1 MTAASNEPNANG
13 AAALDRFASLI
24 SRYVPDAITACAVLL
39 LVLFGAALALG
50 NTPAEVGDAYYT
62 GLWSLLPFTMQMTL
76 IIVLSATLATTPF
89 FRSAISALARLPR
102 TTAQVVALSVL
113 ITASVSYFYWGLGI
127 VLSPIIAVSFAREA
141 ERRGIAVDFLFLLAT
156 IWGSHA
162 VWQYGLSSSA
172 PLIVATPG
180 HPLEASIGVL
190 PLATTIGSPAAIA
203 HVCAYMLAC
212 IGAGVF
218 FMPKQPRPVSQFPG
232 TAKLGEPVVGDG
244 DDAGR
249 SFAER
254 LERTSFASVVFI
266 AALAAWLWLH
276 LTAKGGGLDF
286 NSLNAVL
293 LLLCLAFHRNV
304 SRFSR
309 ALERA
314 VTTGWPVIVLY
325 HLYAGVAGLIQHTT
339 LGAEM
344 AGFVAGVSTP
354 LTFPLLTAAS
364 GTLFSLF
371 IPSSGGQWAI
381 QGFVTSQAASEVGV
395 SVQRGLLALGVG
407 DHMGNLMS
415 PFWYLVVAGI
425 AGVSFRSFYG
435 YGLAYAALWFV
446 MGTAAFTFLPC

>member
-1 MTAASNEPNANG
+1 VLVTA
-13 AAALDRFASLI
+13 F
-24 SRYVPDAITACAVLL
+24 
-39 LVLFGAALALG
+39 
-50 NTPAEVGDAYYT
+50 
-62 GLWSLLPFTMQMTL
+62 
-76 IIVLSATLATTPF
+76 
-89 FRSAISALARLPR
+89 
-102 TTAQVVALSVL
+102 
-113 ITASVSYFYWGLGI
+113 VSYFYWGLGV
-127 VLSPIIAVSFAREA
+127 VLGPIAAVSFAREA

-156 IWGSHA
+156 NWGSHA
-162 VWQYGLSSSA
+162 VWQYGLSASA
-172 PLIVATPG
+172 PLIVATAG
-180 HPLEASIGVL
+180 HPLEAAIGVI
-190 PLATTIGSPAAIA
+190 PLASTIGSPAAIA
-203 HVCAYMLAC
+203 HVAVYTLAC
-212 IGAGVF
+212 IGAGVL
-218 FMPKQPRPVSQFPG
+218 FMPKQRRPISQFPG

-244 DDAGR
+244 DDPGR

-276 LTAKGGGLDF
+276 FAVRGGSLDF

-293 LLLCLAFHRNV
+293 LLLCLALHRNV

-314 VTTGWPVIVLY
+314 VTAGWPVIVLY

-339 LGAEM
+339 LGAEL
-344 AGFVAGVSTP
+344 AGFVAAVSTP

-364 GTLFSLF
+364 GTLFSIF

-415 PFWYLVVAGI
+415 PFWYLIVAGI

-435 YGLAYAALWFV
+435 YGLAYAALWFAL
-446 MGTAAFTFLPC
+446 GTAAFTFLPC